1 MPLVAAA
8 RHLYVRG
15 NLPTKPC
22 LAMKAA
28 PLPANE
34 AARLENLRYQEIL
47 DTPPEELF
55 DRITRM
61 VAHIVNAPIA
71 LVSLVDEHRQWFKS
85 HHGIGATET
94 PRELAF
100 CAHAILDNK
109 TQVVEDALLDP
120 RFADNPL
127 VTGDPKLRFYAGA
140 PIKTDEGFNIGT
152 LCVIDRVPRKLSD
165 AHRQLIEDLAKL
177 VADEFQLRVS
187 LRRLA
192 VALEQARSADA
203 AKTQFLAS
211 MSHELRTPL
220 NAIVGFAEALDMGI
234 GADDAAKRSEMLN
247 YIVTAGRHLND
258 LIGSVL
264 DYAKIESGVV
274 EVASCPVAIDDVVLE
289 VMPVAEQLGKKAGV
303 KLLAWKMS
311 GAVVLG
317 DGPHLRQVLLNLM
330 TNAIKY
336 NQPGGTVECRA
347 TAANGRLRLSV
358 VDSGPGLAPEFHHR
372 VFEPFDQLGL
382 QQTDVPGL
390 GVGLSISRRLVE
402 MMRGTLEFKSEPGR
416 GSTFWIDLPL
426 ASATTAG

>member
-8 RHLYVRG
+8 RHRYMRG
-15 NLPTKPC
+15 NLPIKPC

-34 AARLENLRYQEIL
+34 AARLENLHYQEIL

-109 TQVVEDALLDP
+109 TLVVEDALLDP

-127 VTGDPKLRFYAGA
+127 VTGDPKLHFYAGA

-192 VALEQARSADA
+192 VALEQARSADV

-258 LIGSVL
+258 LIGCVL

-274 EVASCPVAIDDVVLE
+274 EVASCPVAIHDVVLE

-358 VDSGPGLAPEFHHR
+358 VDSGPGIAPKFHHR
-372 VFEPFDQLGL
+372 VFEPFDRLGL

-402 MMRGTLEFKSEPGR
+402 MMGGTLEFKSEPGR